1 MSPVRRIHR
10 RSLFD
15 VFRQSP
21 AAPAVSTPDRTAAA
35 SPAAFSLTS
44 FYERRGQEEP
54 GAQELPR
61 FALREGLPAVETV
74 PPFAEPFGPK
84 RTS

>member
-15 VFRQSP
+15 VFRQSLATP
-21 AAPAVSTPDRTAAA
+21 EASAPERSA
-35 SPAAFSLTS
+35 SARPAAFSLAS
-44 FYERRGQEEP
+44 FYERR
-54 GAQELPR
+54 AQEAPDAEELPH